1 MFGWFRDK
9 TPRQQASPD
18 EVVRRALELQQA
30 YWTFD
35 LEEKNALLQ
44 RRAEAPDQQDEPD
57 GLSWPERL
65 RLHHLACLEML
76 GDQPLDGLQAQ
87 PADAETTALVEE
99 LAWALLG
106 PQSPYRPRL
115 ALVFQG
121 EGELEEGDTPDQQGL
136 LLNPALTHLGALEVI
151 RVDEQV
157 MPVEIDFVPMDAL
170 HAVVLPRPP
179 SLLRVAQLLYEDQ
192 RVEMVLLP
200 LLYGLSWRSG
210 QATDTDGSMTR
221 FLGHVELGDQAPSP
235 GHFAPGSLGVG
246 IGHQDLVVHSD
257 EGQNL
262 FGLGS
267 VRHIEFPLDISDPHF
282 DERCRARGLDPEQIR
297 RAHTPEGN

>member
-1 MFGWFRDK
+1 MFGWFRKK
-9 TPRQQASPD
+9 TPSEQQQASPD
-18 EVVRRALELQQA
+18 EVVRGALELQQS

-35 LEEKNALLQ
+35 PEEKDALLQ
-44 RRAEAPDQQDEPD
+44 RRAEPD

-76 GDQPLDGLQAQ
+76 GDQPLDGLQGP
-87 PADAETTALVEE
+87 PANAESAALVEE
-99 LAWALLG
+99 LAWTLLG

-121 EGELEEGDTPDQQGL
+121 EGELQEGDTPDQQGL
-136 LLNPALTHLGALEVI
+136 LLNPSLTHLGALEVI
-151 RVDEQV
+151 HVDEQV
-157 MPVEIDFVPMDAL
+157 MPVGIGFVPMDEL

-192 RVEMVLLP
+192 RVQMVLLP

-221 FLGHVELGDQAPSP
+221 FLCHVQLDEQAPSP
-235 GHFAPGSLGVG
+235 EHFAPGSLGVG
-246 IGHQDLVVHSD
+246 IGHQDLVVHNTDD

-267 VRHIEFPLDISDPHF
+267 VRHIEFPLDMSDPRF

-297 RAHTPEGN
+297 RAHTPETN